1 MQLNNIYKAAEE
13 KMAKAIEALEH
24 EFTGLRTGRAAVGFV
39 DNVQVEA
46 YGSRMPLKQVATV
59 STPDARTLM
68 IQPFDKSMLAA
79 IEKSILSANLGMTP
93 SNDGK
98 LIRLNI
104 PPLTEERRKDLVKM
118 AKKMAEDSRI
128 SIRNS
133 RRHANDDI
141 KKTEKDKEISEDD
154 REKATKHV
162 QEITDKY
169 VKEIDTLLAKKEKD
183 IMEI

>member
-1 MQLNNIYKAAEE
+1 MQLNNVYKSAEE
-13 KMAKAIEALEH
+13 KMARAIEAVEH
-24 EFTGLRTGRAAVGFV
+24 EFTGLRTGRASVAFV

-46 YGSRMPLKQVATV
+46 YGSRMPLKQVATI

-68 IQPFDKSMLAA
+68 IQPFDKSMMAS
-79 IEKSILSANLGMTP
+79 IEKALLSANLGMTP
-93 SNDGK
+93 NNDGK

-104 PPLTEERRKDLVKM
+104 PPLTEERRKELVKM
-118 AKKMAEDSRI
+118 AKKMAEEGRI
-128 SIRNS
+128 SIRNI
-133 RRHANDDI
+133 RRHANDEI
-141 KKTEKDKEISEDD
+141 KKTEKEHEITEDD

-162 QEITDKY
+162 QEITDRH